1 MGARTHRGAVVVIGG
16 PERDRLALLVHEVR
30 SPVAALAAIRETL
43 GGSSAETEGRSELV
57 RLVLGA
63 CTAIERIVSDASVS
77 SLEREPV
84 DVTRLL
90 HDTAVAARLRGASV
104 RVVVP
109 SDALEIRADPVRIR
123 QALEN
128 LLANALA
135 HTTGGDVVLEARAE
149 GGEAILSVT
158 DSGAGI
164 PEAEH
169 SRIFEPGVRL
179 GSTYAGSGLGLAVVK
194 SIAEAHGGR
203 VTIRS
208 APGEG
213 ATVALALPLSG
224 D

>member
-1 MGARTHRGAVVVIGG
+1 MGG
-16 PERDRLALLVHEVR
+16 PARDRLALLVHEVR

-43 GGSSAETEGRSELV
+43 GSTPAETEGRSDLV
-57 RLVLGA
+57 RLVLAA
-63 CTAIERIVSDASVS
+63 CAAIERIVGDASVS

-90 HDTAVAARLRGASV
+90 HDSAIAARLRGASV
-104 RVVVP
+104 RVVAP
-109 SDALEIRADPVRIR
+109 SDALEIQADPVRIR

-135 HTTGGDVVLEARAE
+135 HTSEGHVVLEAREE

-158 DSGAGI
+158 DDGAGI

-169 SRIFEPGVRL
+169 GRIFEPGVRL
-179 GSTYAGSGLGLAVVK
+179 GATYAGSGLGLAVVK

-213 ATVALALPLSG
+213 ATIALVLPRSG
-224 D
+224 G